1 MTLGTVNMK
10 ENGRYTFLMGKE
22 CREDYCFICDDD
34 IDWPKNYVENTLQ
47 CFKRNGDNIVVAYFI
62 NRVDSFQAESLTDR
76 VSDTSSNFAGVNHF
90 RFGLGTAA
98 FVPSVMNFK
107 FTYEELAAHYDIEM
121 FIGKECHDRHIK
133 VISPKR
139 VRGFVKFIRNIT
151 SAK

>member
-1 MTLGTVNMK
+1 
-10 ENGRYTFLMGKE
+10 
-22 CREDYCFICDDD
+22 
-34 IDWPKNYVENTLQ
+34 
-47 CFKRNGDNIVVAYFI
+47 
-62 NRVDSFQAESLTDR
+62 VDSFQAESLTDR

-151 SAK
+151 SAKQIDKYALHLSGNVDRTKRTYAYMVGHNSKKKVPNTHRTNILIPKKFISFYYG